1 MRDRIGSARVTAGK
15 PANGHTGGPAL
26 TKSPCGS
33 GVVDEREHKN
43 KRKKRFAQQLVRLTG
58 GSGVIYIKISGNKK
72 RTNKKLFCFYY

>member
-1 MRDRIGSARVTAGK
+1 MRDRIGSTRVTAGK

-43 KRKKRFAQQLVRLTG
+43 KRKKTIRTAIGTTYRWQW
-58 GSGVIYIKISGNKK
+58 GNLYQ
-72 RTNKKLFCFYY
+72 N